1 MFDIRLKHL
10 GQKMEN
16 MDNHNKRRLDAMEK
30 TNTIMLKA
38 MCNLV
43 KQDYN
48 QSAKDVVK
56 DVAMSGT
63 HNTSTYDETLR
74 CRNPNK
80 AISKATVRC
89 RRKKAYGKC
98 KAYFKNIETIFI
110 PGDDDD
116 DFPMP
121 KHNVVKAKFQGQESN
136 NRYSSPKT
144 MNLSGP
150 NEVTTTYDF
159 SP

>member
-98 KAYFKNIETIFI
+98 KA
-110 PGDDDD
+110 
-116 DFPMP
+116 
-121 KHNVVKAKFQGQESN
+121 
-136 NRYSSPKT
+136 
-144 MNLSGP
+144 LLC
-150 NEVTTTYDF
+150 
-159 SP
+159 